1 MTSGM
6 RSIHAL
12 ACLRKG
18 MVYFSGASTTL
29 TGCATSSTPQV
40 STRPASG
47 ASFPIALLALRAHGW
62 APCVTQRIAPTPH
75 RAAREFVMSSR
86 CDVCRR
92 TSQYGHS
99 VSHSNRKTN
108 RRFLVNIQRRRLV
121 IDGTP
126 RNVNVCTR
134 CLRTMLKVEKAR

>member
-1 MTSGM
+1 M

-18 MVYFSGASTTL
+18 MVYFSGAFACVIPPMSDTALTMTSASHEGPDDRARVFQLSLCFRLTT
-29 TGCATSSTPQV
+29 
-40 STRPASG
+40 
-47 ASFPIALLALRAHGW
+47 ALW
-62 APCVTQRIAPTPH
+62 
-75 RAAREFVMSSR
+75 AARENVMSSR

-126 RNVNVCTR
+126 RNVHICTR
-134 CLRTMLKVEKAR
+134 CLRTMMKVEKSR

>member
-1 MTSGM
+1 
-6 RSIHAL
+6 
-12 ACLRKG
+12 
-18 MVYFSGASTTL
+18 
-29 TGCATSSTPQV
+29 
-40 STRPASG
+40 
-47 ASFPIALLALRAHGW
+47 
-62 APCVTQRIAPTPH
+62 
-75 RAAREFVMSSR
+75 MSSR

-126 RNVNVCTR
+126 RHVHICTR
-134 CLRTMLKVEKAR
+134 CLRTMMKVEKSR